1 MWLHAH
7 VLSNLRSTGYKV
19 KNIMKSKAAL
29 QAIPSALAALGINTI
44 PAGIVLVGGESA
56 ETAMVLYFLENIL
69 LILFT
74 AARVRILAPAHDEAY
89 NSAAPPDYTR
99 IEVNGRVV
107 SQRRTPRN
115 RGMLLKGYLTFS
127 LSFSLG
133 AGVFL
138 SLFLF
143 MILGANVSS
152 TAIISGIAGIAAFQ
166 LFHFITDL
174 FLLGRLSPR
183 RAERLLEHS
192 MGRVALLY
200 LAVGVGAFLTLIVE
214 RWFVLPFAI
223 LKTVVDLTAPIQT
236 FRERDQKPKWGETV

>member
-1 MWLHAH
+1 
-7 VLSNLRSTGYKV
+7 
-19 KNIMKSKAAL
+19 MKSKAAL

-115 RGMLLKGYLTFS
+115 RGTLLKGYLTFS
-127 LSFSLG
+127 LSFS
-133 AGVFL
+133 F
-138 SLFLF
+138 F
-143 MILGANVSS
+143 SS
-152 TAIISGIAGIAAFQ
+152 CLICCGT
-166 LFHFITDL
+166 
-174 FLLGRLSPR
+174 R
-183 RAERLLEHS
+183 RAAKLN
-192 MGRVALLY
+192 
-200 LAVGVGAFLTLIVE
+200 TC
-214 RWFVLPFAI
+214 LPFI
-223 LKTVVDLTAPIQT
+223 CRRPSRTA
-236 FRERDQKPKWGETV
+236 R